1 MWRGRGGS
9 ERMLARILTACVLIP
24 AVVALVW
31 WGPAVLLAAVA
42 ALVALLALL
51 EFFHLGD
58 RVGLRSFRTWT
69 MICAAGLFYAQ
80 YSQGL
85 VETHPLGRGI
95 SIVQV
100 REVGAISLQVVFLIF
115 IFGAAG
121 IVLAMRRPLQEALP
135 AISISSAGLLF
146 IAFPFS
152 YLVRLDEMSQTGR
165 ALILFTLVLIWAGD
179 TLAYFTGKAIGR
191 IPMAPA
197 LSPKKTWEGA
207 AANLVGSLIVALGFS
222 YWMQLDIWT
231 LIGIAA
237 FANIAGQMGDLL
249 ESAYKRGANVK
260 DSGALLP
267 GHGGV
272 LDRIDSLI
280 LAGPVVWAA
289 YQWLTTR

>member
-31 WGPAVLLAAVA
+31 WGPSALLAAVA
-42 ALVALLALL
+42 ALVALLALV
-51 EFFHLGD
+51 EFFNLGD
-58 RVGLRSFRTWT
+58 RVGLRAFRIWT
-69 MICAAGLFYAQ
+69 MICAAGLFFAQ

-85 VETHPLGRGI
+85 VETHSFGHGV

-100 REVGAISLQVVFLIF
+100 RAVGAVSVPVVFLIF

-121 IVLAMRRPLQEALP
+121 IVLAMRRPLQESLP
-135 AISISSAGLLF
+135 ALSISSAALLF
-146 IAFPFS
+146 IALPFS
-152 YLVRLDEMSQTGR
+152 FLVRLDEMSQTGR

-207 AANLVGSLIVALGFS
+207 VANLIGSLLVAFAFS
-222 YWMQLDIWT
+222 YWMQLDVWT
-231 LIGIAA
+231 LLAIAA
-237 FANIAGQMGDLL
+237 LANVAGQMGDLL
-249 ESAYKRGANVK
+249 ESAYKRGANIK
-260 DSGALLP
+260 DSGSLLP

-289 YQWLTTR
+289 YQWLTSR

>member
-1 MWRGRGGS
+1 
-9 ERMLARILTACVLIP
+9 MLARILTACVLIP

-31 WGPAVLLAAVA
+31 WGPPALLAAFA

-51 EFFHLGD
+51 EFFNLGD
-58 RVGLRSFRTWT
+58 RAGLRAFRVWT
-69 MICAAGLFYAQ
+69 TICAAGLFYAQ

-85 VETHPLGRGI
+85 VETHPFGHGL

-100 REVGAISLQVVFLIF
+100 RAVGAISVPVVFLIF

-121 IVLAMRRPLQEALP
+121 IVLAMRRPLQESLP
-135 AISISSAGLLF
+135 ALSISSAGLLF
-146 IAFPFS
+146 IALPFS

-165 ALILFTLVLIWAGD
+165 AMILFTLVLIWAGD

-207 AANLVGSLIVALGFS
+207 VANLIGSLIVAFGFS
-222 YWMQLDIWT
+222 YWMQLDLWT
-231 LIGIAA
+231 LLAIAA
-237 FANIAGQMGDLL
+237 LANIAGQMGDLL
-249 ESAYKRGANVK
+249 ESAYKRGANIK

-289 YQWLTTR
+289 YRWLTTR